1 MRASLLELLRC
12 PECRHDR
19 LLAEGTD
26 PEATSR
32 LRCPGCGA
40 GYAVRDG
47 IPEILPRDS
56 VLASSADDGP
66 PDDRVLRGTGATEQ
80 RDYWEN
86 DSAHRPV
93 DHPMVKAFAE
103 QRWRHL
109 SRLFPLDEVST
120 ALDVGC
126 GSGFSTRYMP
136 RGITPV
142 ACDGSRLMLQRNPC
156 PDRVLVDAQV
166 LPFRS
171 EAFDMACCW
180 ELLHHVAEPWRAVAE
195 MARVSRRWVVWF
207 EPNPL
212 NVAQFLFAL
221 ADPEHRWVLRFSRR
235 YVLEQVRRAGL
246 ELVVHQRGGV
256 VFPNRT
262 PERLQFL
269 ASLPFRV
276 PLVGISHL
284 VIARKPQG

>member
-1 MRASLLELLRC
+1 MRAFLLELLRC
-12 PECRHDR
+12 PNCERDP
-19 LLAEGTD
+19 LSTDGSD
-26 PEATSR
+26 PETTKV

-40 GYAVRDG
+40 SYAVRDG
-47 IPEILPRDS
+47 IPELLLGDS
-56 VLASSADDGP
+56 VLARPADGP
-66 PDDRVLRGTGATEQ
+66 APDARVLRGTGAAEQ
-80 RDYWEN
+80 RAYWES

-109 SRLFPLDEVST
+109 SRLFPLDRIST
-120 ALDVGC
+120 ALDVGS
-126 GSGFSTRYMP
+126 GSGFSTLYLP
-136 RGITPV
+136 RTITPV

-166 LPFRS
+166 LPFKS
-171 EAFDMACCW
+171 EAFDLVFCW

-221 ADPEHRWVLRFSRR
+221 ADPEHRWVLRFSKR

-262 PERLQFL
+262 PERLRFL

-276 PLVGISHL
+276 PFVGISHL
-284 VIARKPQG
+284 VIARRPA